1 MSSRVALRG
10 SYRQH
15 SSKAIKIGRPQTY
28 ERLEVTLV
36 LRRRQ
41 QAPHPW
47 ASDAYHSHEELAD
60 LYGADSADIEAVEA
74 IASVGHLCVSHVD
87 MAARTVTLAG
97 AFRDLTSL
105 FGADVELHRL
115 GNRVYRSRRGHLYV
129 PPELAGRVTA
139 VVGFDS
145 RPVVHSQRSA
155 AANEAAVTSYTSREV
170 AGLYN
175 FPAGA
180 QGKGQTI
187 ALIELGGGYRTAD
200 LNAYWKKLGLDG
212 VHVTAV
218 SVSGAT
224 NKPTGD
230 AKSADGEVVLDIE
243 VAGGVASKAKIAVY
257 FAPNTEQGF
266 LKAITAAIHDRVR
279 KPSVISIS
287 WGGSEDQ
294 WTRQSLD
301 VFNQAFHDA
310 ALLGITVFCASGD
323 NGSSDGEND
332 GKAHVDFPA
341 SSPWVV
347 ACGGTS
353 LKSAEQK
360 IASETAWNNGARE
373 GATGGGVSTF
383 FSAPDYQQGA
393 GVPVS
398 TVRPNFAGRGVPDVA
413 GCADPA
419 AGYSVL
425 VDGTWTVVGG
435 TSAVAPLWAG
445 LTALINEQLG
455 TRVGFMNP
463 LFYTTLAQ
471 HKAFNDISSGT
482 NGDFASKPG
491 WDACTGMGSPNGQ
504 AILDALKQMQR
515 TQSEG
520 RQQLSRD

>member
-15 SSKAIKIGRPQTY
+15 SSKAIKIGRPQAY

-47 ASDAYHSHEELAD
+47 AADAYHSHEELAD
-60 LYGADSADIEAVEA
+60 LYGADPADVEAVEA
-74 IASVGHLCVSHVD
+74 IASARHLSVSHVD
-87 MAARTVTLAG
+87 LAARTITLAG

-115 GNRVYRSRRGHLYV
+115 GNRVYRSRRGHLYI
-129 PPELAGRVTA
+129 PGELAGRVIA

-145 RPVVHSQRSA
+145 RPIVRSHRLVTPRDTA
-155 AANEAAVTSYTSREV
+155 AAGYTPSAV
-170 AGLYN
+170 AQLYN
-175 FPAGA
+175 FPKGA

-187 ALIELGGGYRTAD
+187 ALIELGGGYRSAD
-200 LNAYWKKLGLDG
+200 LNTYWKELGFDG
-212 VHVTAV
+212 VKVSSV
-218 SVSGAT
+218 SVSGAM

-230 AKSADGEVVLDIE
+230 ANGPDGEVVVDVE
-243 VAGGVASKAKIAVY
+243 VAGGVAPKAKIAVY
-257 FAPNTEQGF
+257 FAPNTDQGF
-266 LKAITAAIHDRVR
+266 LKAIQAAIYDRVR

-287 WGGSEDQ
+287 WGGPEDR

-310 ALLGITVFCASGD
+310 ALLGITIFCASGD

-353 LKSAEQK
+353 LKSIDGK
-360 IASETAWNNGARE
+360 IATESTWNDAAER

-383 FSAPDYQQGA
+383 FSVPEYQQSA
-393 GVPVS
+393 NVPVS

-419 AGYSVL
+419 TGYSVL
-425 VDGTWTVVGG
+425 VNGTWKVVGG

-482 NGDFASKPG
+482 NGDFVSKPG

-504 AILDALKQMQR
+504 AILDSLKQMQAE
-515 TQSEG
+515 QSKK
-520 RQQLSRD
+520 